1 MYLLIWKIS
10 ANTERGYTTE
20 TQRTEVQES
29 RSYRSQKA
37 DEEQIRSLDMD
48 RADHEKEL
56 KND

>member
-1 MYLLIWKIS
+1 LLIWKIS